1 MPDKPRLFL
10 TRRLPRKVME
20 FLEHHFDLGFN
31 DQNRILTKT
40 EIIDAARD
48 CQALLCL
55 LTDSI
60 DAEVID
66 ALPSLKVISN
76 YAVGFD
82 NIDLDAATRKGIPVC
97 NTPGV
102 LTTATAD
109 LTWALILA
117 VSRKVVEADRFVRAG
132 CFEGWDPLL
141 FLGRELSGQTL
152 GIVGMGRIGR
162 AVSRRALGFDLHILY
177 TKRTPL
183 GPEESIPR
191 AEHVALDDLLRRADI
206 VSLHLPYS
214 DQVHHLIND
223 RALAAMKPQAILI
236 NTARGALVD
245 EQALVQSLKRDEIS
259 GAGLDV
265 YEYEP
270 AVHPG
275 LVDMDC
281 VVLAPHMG
289 SATEQARVRM
299 GLMAAE
305 NALAALTGGQTH
317 SVANPQVFSGT

>member
-1 MPDKPRLFL
+1 MSDKPGLFL
-10 TRRLPRKVME
+10 TRRLPQEVME
-20 FLEHHFDLGFN
+20 FLEHHFELEYN
-31 DQNRILTKT
+31 DHNRVLTKA

-55 LTDSI
+55 LTDTI

-66 ALPSLKVISN
+66 ALPHLKVISN

-82 NIDLDAATRKGIPVC
+82 NIDLDAATRRGIPVC

-102 LTTATAD
+102 LTAATAD

-132 CFEGWDPLL
+132 SFQGWDPLL

-162 AVSRRALGFDLHILY
+162 AVARRALGFDLHILY

-183 GPEESIPR
+183 AAEESIPG
-191 AEHVALDDLLRRADI
+191 AEHADLDVLLREADI

-214 DQVHHLIND
+214 DHVHHLIND
-223 RALAAMKPQAILI
+223 RALEAMKPQAILI

-245 EQALVQSLKRDEIS
+245 EQALVQSLKRGDIS

-275 LVDMDC
+275 LVDLDC

-305 NALAALTGGQTH
+305 NALAVLTGGQTH

>member
-1 MPDKPRLFL
+1 
-10 TRRLPRKVME
+10 ME
-20 FLEHHFDLGFN
+20 FLNHHFALDFN
-31 DQNRILTKT
+31 DQNRVLTKS

-48 CQALLCL
+48 CEALLCL
-55 LTDSI
+55 LTDTI

-66 ALPSLKVISN
+66 ALPNLRVISN

-82 NIDLDAATRKGIPVC
+82 NIDLDAATSRGIPVC
-97 NTPGV
+97 NTPEV
-102 LTTATAD
+102 LTAATAD

-132 CFEGWDPLL
+132 CFQGWDPLL

-162 AVSRRALGFDLHILY
+162 AVARRAHGFDLRILY

-183 GPEESIPR
+183 APEESIPG
-191 AEHVALDDLLRRADI
+191 AVHVDMDVLLREADI

-223 RALAAMKPQAILI
+223 QVLAAMKPQAILI

-245 EQALVQSLKRDEIS
+245 EQALVQSLKRSDIS

-275 LVDMDC
+275 LVDLDS

-305 NALAALTGGQTH
+305 NALAALTGGQVH
-317 SVANPQVFSGT
+317 SVANPQVFSET